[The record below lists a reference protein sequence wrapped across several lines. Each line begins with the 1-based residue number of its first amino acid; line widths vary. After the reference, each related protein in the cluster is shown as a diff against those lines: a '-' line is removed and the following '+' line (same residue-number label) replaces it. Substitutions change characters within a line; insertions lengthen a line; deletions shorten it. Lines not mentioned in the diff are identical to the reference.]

1 MHQDI
6 FLIDDSIKNNIAIGE
21 ENIDQERLNSA
32 IKKSN
37 LDYFINNLAEGIE
50 TKTGEKGVKI
60 SGGQKQ
66 RIGIARMLYFDADLL
81 ILDEAT
87 NSLDAETENNILKT
101 IRNFRENKSIII
113 ISHNADIF
121 NYCDKVYKIQNKKIT
136 EEK

>member
-1 MHQDI
+1 
-6 FLIDDSIKNNIAIGE
+6 
-21 ENIDQERLNSA
+21 
-32 IKKSN
+32 
-37 LDYFINNLAEGIE
+37 
-50 TKTGEKGVKI
+50 
-60 SGGQKQ
+60 
-66 RIGIARMLYFDADLL
+66 MLYFDADLL